1 MDYDAVVIGGGVIG
15 SAIIRYLSLYNMK
28 TLLVEKEED
37 ISSGTTKANSGI
49 VHAGYDPEPGTLK
62 AKLNVKGAK
71 MIKEES
77 GKLHFDY
84 KVNGAMVVSFSP
96 NDDYK
101 IDELFERGIKNGVE
115 DMEIISGD
123 EARRLEPNL
132 SENITKCLYLKSSAI
147 VCPFS
152 LTQALSENAYENGAE
167 FKFNTKVETIERIED
182 GYRIKTDNGL
192 IITSN
197 AVINAAGVYGDTIN
211 NMVSEKKLHITP
223 RRGSYM
229 LFDNETQGMFN
240 STIFQLPSSKGK
252 GVLVTPTVH
261 GNLMIGP
268 NSVDIPDKDD
278 TSTTAFD
285 LDYISKEALR
295 TTPSIPFRKV
305 ITSFSG
311 LRAHEDSG
319 DFIVGEAEDAPGFF
333 NATGIESPGLSSSLS
348 IGEMVARM
356 VADRLG
362 IEKKENPVLERKAAP
377 RPREMSVDEGNE
389 LIKSNP
395 SYGRIVCRCE
405 EISEGEIID
414 AITRPLGARSLDGVK
429 RRVRAG
435 MGRCQGGFCSPKVM
449 ELIEKYASIPFDE
462 ITKNSKGS
470 NITMEDKVYV

>member
-295 TTPSIPFRKV
+295 TSPSIPFRKV

-356 VADRLG
+356 VANRLG

-377 RPREMSVDEGNE
+377 RPREMSIDERNE

>member
-101 IDELFERGIKNGVE
+101 IDELYERGIKNGVE

-167 FKFNTKVETIERIED
+167 FKFNTKVENVEKTEGGYKITTNSGTTITTR
-182 GYRIKTDNGL
+182 
-192 IITSN
+192 

-295 TTPSIPFRKV
+295 TSPSIPFRKV

-377 RPREMSVDEGNE
+377 RPREMSIDERNE

-395 SYGRIVCRCE
+395 SYGKIVCSCE

>member
-101 IDELFERGIKNGVE
+101 IDELYERGIKNGVE

-167 FKFNTKVETIERIED
+167 FKFNTKVENVEKTEGGYKITTNSGTTITTR
-182 GYRIKTDNGL
+182 
-192 IITSN
+192 

-377 RPREMSVDEGNE
+377 RPKEMSIDERNE

>member
-71 MIKEES
+71 MIKEEN

-101 IDELFERGIKNGVE
+101 IDELYERGIKNGVE

-319 DFIVGEAEDAPGFF
+319 DFIVGEVEDAPGFF

-377 RPREMSVDEGNE
+377 RPKEMSIDERNE

-449 ELIEKYASIPFDE
+449 ELIERYASIPFDE

>member
-101 IDELFERGIKNGVE
+101 IDELYERGIKNGVE

-167 FKFNTKVETIERIED
+167 FKFNTKVETIERIKD

-377 RPREMSVDEGNE
+377 RPKEMSIDERNE

-470 NITMEDKVYV
+470 NITVEE

>member
-101 IDELFERGIKNGVE
+101 IDDLFERGIKNGVE

-295 TTPSIPFRKV
+295 TSPSIPFRKV

-377 RPREMSVDEGNE
+377 RPKEMSIDERNE

-449 ELIEKYASIPFDE
+449 ELIEKYASIPFEE

-470 NITMEDKVYV
+470 NITMEDKAYV

>member
-101 IDELFERGIKNGVE
+101 IDELYERGIKNGVE

-167 FKFNTKVETIERIED
+167 FKFNTKVENVKKTEGGYKITTNSGTTITTR
-182 GYRIKTDNGL
+182 
-192 IITSN
+192 

-377 RPREMSVDEGNE
+377 RPKEMSIDERNE

>member
-101 IDELFERGIKNGVE
+101 IDELYERGIKNGVE

-333 NATGIESPGLSSSLS
+333 NAVGIESPGLSSSLS
-348 IGEMVARM
+348 IGDMVARM

-362 IEKKENPVLERKAAP
+362 RERKKNPILERKAAP
-377 RPREMSVDEGNE
+377 RLKEMSIDERNE

-395 SYGRIVCRCE
+395 SYGRIICRCE

>member
-101 IDELFERGIKNGVE
+101 IDELYERGIKNGVE

-123 EARRLEPNL
+123 EARKLEPNL

-295 TTPSIPFRKV
+295 TSPSIPFRKV

-377 RPREMSVDEGNE
+377 RPREMSIDERNE

-449 ELIEKYASIPFDE
+449 ELIEKYASIPFEE